1 MGFGLCNAPAMF
13 KRAINLVLNRIN
25 WKIALAF
32 LEDVLILGTSAE
44 THLKNL
50 RLILERFRQYGPK
63 FKP

>member
-1 MGFGLCNAPAMF
+1 MGFGFCNTPAMF

-50 RLILERFRQYGPK
+50 RLI
-63 FKP
+63 